1 MRYAD
6 VRPRGVISAGVALLM
21 ASIAACRPGEGLP
34 ARPGAAALIEGL
46 PEGSAPAV
54 RVGIIVATDSIVV
67 TGPGDIATSPDSR
80 AYLVDGERWVV
91 RAAAGGGVVAT
102 APGKRAMRA
111 SNLLLVRPGQ
121 DGLVRIDSMTYR
133 GLIAVRPAAAD
144 RITAVNLIDVEE
156 YLLGVVPHEIGRRPP
171 AEIEAVKAQAIAAR
185 TYAIGNLGA
194 REAEGFDFY
203 ATVLD
208 QVYRGAR
215 DEDSVASR
223 AVRETRGEIVTHDGE
238 PILAYY
244 SSTCGGQTAAI
255 EESWPWRAPLPYL
268 KSVSDAIP
276 GTDSAYC
283 DFSNRY
289 HWTTEWTRDQ
299 LLAVL
304 GQSLR
309 TTLTR
314 QLSTVQ
320 GVRVRSR
327 GESGRTTL
335 ELRVDSTDVL
345 LRADSVRWVLR
356 TSPGG
361 PILNSSRID
370 SLIVDAPDGIIEHLT
385 NHGGGWGHGI
395 GMCQVGAL
403 GRARRGQRYVE
414 ILLAYYTNTEIRKLY

>member
-21 ASIAACRPGEGLP
+21 ASIAACRPGEGRP
-34 ARPGAAALIEGL
+34 ARPGAAAVIEGL

-91 RAAAGGGVVAT
+91 RAASGGVVAT

-370 SLIVDAPDGIIEHLT
+370 SLIVDAPDGIVEHLT
-385 NHGGGWGHGI
+385 IHGGGWGHGI

-403 GRARRGQRYVE
+403 GRARRGQRYDE